1 MVCFFIVFLTFSAK
15 LQKSWKFI
23 RYFVAF
29 FIEYEGFLSIMPKLP
44 PLFNPS
50 NDMALAANVREY
62 TPPKRI
68 RLMEEELQELSR
80 CWEEGPWGWSLATK
94 QRYEKMGIEEDLLP
108 GDEWLKEVRRLAS
121 REFSCQYLQDLLKAV
136 PSESLLGR
144 DMRFCTSIDEGQEG
158 RIYKSLWSSSGRG
171 IFTADGL
178 SKVHLRERLE
188 GLLSAQGGYV
198 EDKFYE
204 NKLQDC
210 AMEFKVDTD
219 GEVEFLG
226 YSVFKAERNGTY
238 QYNIVE
244 SQQTLR
250 SMIGV
255 EDELLEALIKYHKTQ
270 LGKTAYRGYVGIDML
285 TTEDGK
291 LHPVVEINFRMNMGI
306 LALMLFEKYGSR
318 ANVQLTP
325 RREHG
330 FEAGVKDGKLS
341 IDYKP

>member
-1 MVCFFIVFLTFSAK
+1 
-15 LQKSWKFI
+15 
-23 RYFVAF
+23 
-29 FIEYEGFLSIMPKLP
+29 MPKLP

-50 NDMALAANVREY
+50 NDMALAADVREY
-62 TPPKRI
+62 TPPRRI
-68 RLMEEELQELSR
+68 RLMEEELQNLAR
-80 CWEEGPWGWSLATK
+80 CWEEGPWGWSMATK
-94 QRYEKMGIEEDLLP
+94 QRYLKMGIGEELLP
-108 GDEWLKEVRRLAS
+108 SDEWLKEVRRLAS
-121 REFSCQYLQDLLKAV
+121 REFSCLYLKELLKAI
-136 PSESLLGR
+136 PSEKLLGR
-144 DMRFCTSIDEGQEG
+144 EMRFCTSIDEDKEG

-171 IFTADGL
+171 IFTTDGL
-178 SKVHLRERLE
+178 SKDHLRERLE

-198 EDKFYE
+198 EDRFYE

-210 AMEFKVDTD
+210 AMEFKVSAD

-250 SMIGV
+250 NMIEV
-255 EDELLEALIKYHKTQ
+255 EDELLEALIEYHKTQ
-270 LGKTAYRGYVGIDML
+270 LGRTAYRGYVGIDML
-285 TTEDGK
+285 TTKDGK

-306 LALMLFEKYGSR
+306 LALMLYEKYGSK

-325 RREHG
+325 KREHG

-341 IDYKP
+341 IGYKP

>member
-1 MVCFFIVFLTFSAK
+1 
-15 LQKSWKFI
+15 
-23 RYFVAF
+23 
-29 FIEYEGFLSIMPKLP
+29 
-44 PLFNPS
+44 
-50 NDMALAANVREY
+50 
-62 TPPKRI
+62 
-68 RLMEEELQELSR
+68 MEEELQELSR

-108 GDEWLKEVRRLAS
+108 SDEWLKEVRRLAS
-121 REFSCQYLQDLLKAV
+121 REFSCQYLQNLLRAV

-144 DMRFCTSIDEGQEG
+144 EMRFCTSIDEGQEG

-178 SKVHLRERLE
+178 SKDHLRERLE

-210 AMEFKVDTD
+210 AMEFKVEAD

-250 SMIGV
+250 RMIGV

>member
-1 MVCFFIVFLTFSAK
+1 
-15 LQKSWKFI
+15 
-23 RYFVAF
+23 
-29 FIEYEGFLSIMPKLP
+29 MPKLP

-68 RLMEEELQELSR
+68 RLMEEQLQDLAH
-80 CWEEGPWGWSLATK
+80 CWEEGPWGWSMATK
-94 QRYEKMGIEEDLLP
+94 QRYLKMGIGEELLP
-108 GDEWLKEVRRLAS
+108 SDEWLKEVRRLAS
-121 REFSCQYLQDLLKAV
+121 REFSCQYLKELLKAV
-136 PSESLLGR
+136 PSERLLGR
-144 DMRFCTSIDEGQEG
+144 EMRFCTDIDEEKEG

-178 SKVHLRERLE
+178 SRDHLRERLE

-198 EDKFYE
+198 EDRFYE

-210 AMEFKVDTD
+210 AMEFKMVAEDK
-219 GEVEFLG
+219 VEFLG

-250 SMIGV
+250 RMIGV
-255 EDELLEALIKYHKTQ
+255 EDDLLEALIEYHKVQ

-285 TTEDGK
+285 TTEDGC

-306 LALMLFEKYGSR
+306 LALMLYEKYGSR

-325 RREHG
+325 MREHG
-330 FEAGVKDGKLS
+330 FEAGVKDGRLC
-341 IDYKP
+341 IGYKP

>member
-1 MVCFFIVFLTFSAK
+1 
-15 LQKSWKFI
+15 
-23 RYFVAF
+23 
-29 FIEYEGFLSIMPKLP
+29 MPKLP

-50 NDMALAANVREY
+50 NDMALAADVREY

-68 RLMEEELQELSR
+68 RLMEEQLQDLAH
-80 CWEEGPWGWSLATK
+80 CWEEGPWGWSMAAK
-94 QRYEKMGIEEDLLP
+94 QRYLKMGIGEELLP
-108 GDEWLKEVRRLAS
+108 SDEWLKEVRRLAS
-121 REFSCQYLQDLLKAV
+121 REFSCQYLKELLKAV
-136 PSESLLGR
+136 PSERLLGR
-144 DMRFCTSIDEGQEG
+144 EMRFCTDIDEEKKD

-178 SKVHLRERLE
+178 SRDHLRERLE

-198 EDKFYE
+198 EDRFYE

-210 AMEFKVDTD
+210 AMEFKVEAEDK
-219 GEVEFLG
+219 VEFLG

-250 SMIGV
+250 RMIGV
-255 EDELLEALIKYHKTQ
+255 EDDLLEALIEYHKTEF
-270 LGKTAYRGYVGIDML
+270 GRTAYRGYVGIDML
-285 TTEDGK
+285 TTEDGC

-306 LALMLFEKYGSR
+306 LALMLYEKYGSR

-325 RREHG
+325 MREHG
-330 FEAGVKDGKLS
+330 FEAGVKDGRLC
-341 IDYKP
+341 IGYKP